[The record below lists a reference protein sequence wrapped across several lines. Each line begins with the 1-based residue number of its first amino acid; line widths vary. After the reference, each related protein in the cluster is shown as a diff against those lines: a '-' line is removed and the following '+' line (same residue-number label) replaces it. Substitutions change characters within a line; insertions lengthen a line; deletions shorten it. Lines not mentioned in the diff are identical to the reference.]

1 MTADT
6 EHRRTSSPARG
17 GGGKRRLGRR
27 PVERTRD
34 LMISAAV
41 NVLTRSLDD
50 ETDEALAVAVANLK
64 VPDVVAEATRIEVE
78 AQGGS
83 IDEYHPMTIGALYQI
98 WPTQAEFQA
107 DVVLHIAGLE
117 TEVVPA
123 LETTAALIAT
133 GVSGSELLRRTIEQ
147 AWEFTR
153 DDPNMRV
160 SLAFFTRAANPRIRA
175 ALSHSYSSFV
185 TKVDAAWSATL
196 PAAGLRVREPFT
208 IQHLTR
214 ATAAVIEGFT
224 LQWIAD
230 PDALADPGN
239 ADDWDLATRTAVAVI
254 ESFTEPI

>member
-1 MTADT
+1 
-6 EHRRTSSPARG
+6 
-17 GGGKRRLGRR
+17 
-27 PVERTRD
+27 
-34 LMISAAV
+34 MIGAAV

-50 ETDEALAVAVANLK
+50 ETDEALAVAVANIK

-117 TEVVPA
+117 TEVVPT
-123 LETTAALIAT
+123 LDTTAALIAT
-133 GVSGSELLRRTIEQ
+133 GVSGAELLRRTIEE
-147 AWEFTR
+147 AWGFTR

-160 SLAFFTRAANPRIRA
+160 SLAFFTRSANPRIRA
-175 ALSHSYSSFV
+175 ALSHTYSSFV
-185 TKVDAAWSATL
+185 MKVDEAWSATL
-196 PAAGLRVREPFT
+196 TAAGRRVREPFT
-208 IQHLTR
+208 IEHLTR

-230 PDALADPGN
+230 PDALADP
-239 ADDWDLATRTAVAVI
+239 DDTGGWDLTIRTAIAVI